1 MNMSQKSIVTFRI
14 PRKKVLIVNCYF
26 DEMRASVSRSF
37 KLPQSMAPVYL
48 AGVLNPE
55 TCDLRLW
62 NEQSSGHLTDRA
74 LLAWPDV
81 LVLSGMT
88 NAFDRMLQLTACVK
102 TLNPAAVTIAGGSAI
117 RALPVLAASYFDEV
131 CIGDVEALREAI
143 RSAIG
148 SSYVGETFEPRF
160 DLADWVRKSRFGY
173 AESSR
178 NCNFRCTFCTMTA
191 ENRPYRK
198 LTLDDLRDQIV
209 SQGRKDVLIFL
220 DNNFYGNERAFF
232 TSRMDLL
239 KELHSEGWFKGWAAL
254 VTNDFFARDENL
266 RLASE
271 SGCVALFSGIESFD
285 MDWLRSQGKKQNT
298 VLPQLELIQR
308 CMSHNITFLYGMMQD
323 VSTRSLQ
330 SLHDELEFILSQ
342 HAITLPSYISI
353 PIPILNTPLFHSA
366 VRENRL
372 LPHVK
377 LRDMDST
384 TLTMHT
390 HDSLDATATYVRQLQ
405 SLEGLRGATLSHTLG
420 FLRRHGM
427 NMGWRQLGIALSN
440 PVMLC
445 VGNIVSTLS
454 LRASRQAR
462 THISTTE
469 RLDPCYTPPFPIDA
483 RWAHY
488 YQPTYVTDERA
499 ALTED
504 MQELSDK
511 TPQRTVAA

>member
-1 MNMSQKSIVTFRI
+1 MNTANKVPTLRM
-14 PRKKVLIVNCYF
+14 PRKKILIVNCYF
-26 DEMRASVSRSF
+26 DEMRATVSRSF

-55 TCDLRLW
+55 TCEIRLW

-74 LLAWPDV
+74 LLSWPDV

-88 NAFDRMLQLTACVK
+88 NAFDRMLHLTACVK
-102 TLNPAAVTIAGGSAI
+102 TLNPKAICIAGGSAI
-117 RALPVLAASYFDEV
+117 RALPEFASAYFDEV
-131 CIGDVEALREAI
+131 CTGDVEMLRDAI
-143 RSAIG
+143 RASVGREYISA
-148 SSYVGETFEPRF
+148 TLNPRF
-160 DLADWVRKSRFGY
+160 DLADWVRNSRFGY

-191 ENRPYRK
+191 ENRPFQK
-198 LTLDDLRDQIV
+198 LPLESLREQIV

-220 DNNFYGNERAFF
+220 DNNFYGNDRSFF
-232 TSRMDLL
+232 TARMDLL
-239 KELHSEGWFKGWAAL
+239 KELHAEGWFKGWAAL

-266 RLASE
+266 RLARE

-298 VLPQLELIQR
+298 VLPQMELIQR
-308 CMSHNITFLYGMMQD
+308 CMSHNIVFLYGMMQD
-323 VSTRSLQ
+323 VSMRSLQ
-330 SLHDELEFILSQ
+330 NLRDELEFILSQ
-342 HAITLPSYISI
+342 PAITLPSYISI
-353 PIPILNTPLFHSA
+353 PIPILNTPLFHRA
-366 VRENRL
+366 VREGRM

-390 HDSLDATATYVRQLQ
+390 HDSLDATANYVRQLQ
-405 SLEGLRGATLSHTLG
+405 SLEGLRGAAFSHTLG
-420 FLRRHGM
+420 FLRHHGM
-427 NMGWRQLGIALSN
+427 KLGWRQLLIGLSN

-445 VGNIVSTLS
+445 AGNIVSTLS

-488 YQPTYVTDERA
+488 YQPTCVTDERA
-499 ALTED
+499 ALTEE
-504 MQELSDK
+504 MQELSDSK
-511 TPQRTVAA
+511 PQRTIAA